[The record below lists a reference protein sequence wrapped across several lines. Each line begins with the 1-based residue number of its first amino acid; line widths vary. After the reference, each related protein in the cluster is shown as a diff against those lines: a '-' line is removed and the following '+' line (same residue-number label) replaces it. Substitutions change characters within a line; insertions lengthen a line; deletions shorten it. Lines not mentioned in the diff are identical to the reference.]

1 MNYPRFLRSPSW
13 IYILGWFVFGLCSIK
28 IYAQGVRPLQ
38 TPKAHGESWLKW
50 ADQREFD
57 LADMALRLTDDDQGE
72 WNDPALWQKKFDDGN
87 HGDLAW
93 YRLMQAAYRLEPE
106 TDLLFR
112 SFSSQFPYHWRIED
126 ARLAYSV
133 FLIQNSRE
141 AEALPVLDSLNWY
154 RLSVPL
160 AQQYHFLVGRLKYA
174 TDTLVAIGHWQQAA
188 SVQGGFQG
196 HARYSL
202 MLHSLYSSNVD
213 GVMALLDLLQAD
225 RTYADLCVYPR
236 ALANVL
242 DGDTSAALGLI
253 DFYLPKSQVKGKLA
267 LSLLGMHLSYYRS
280 MPIPFSGYL
289 QAAVGNG
296 YQTVAVDTLR
306 LSQMYSL
313 LMAWDT
319 VTMLLKKTN
328 HWPDSIKAL
337 ANFVQGNA
345 WLSWGLDEKLDRY
358 LERART
364 SFQRVTELE
373 VSGAMRERAFYLY
386 AKLCYEIGES
396 PANFRVLGSFLIQY
410 PRSEFREEISEYL
423 SDLAMKAH
431 HYLESLRIL
440 RGVSNKSPKVLAL
453 VQKLYYQQAITLYN
467 QKLYAEALPMLD
479 SSLNFSLDSSVRA
492 ATLFWKSELY
502 HRVGEYNQAT
512 LWMKNYLDF
521 GYFRPELRSLG
532 CHPMA
537 ANYQLGHLAL
547 RLERQSQ
554 AVRYLV
560 EAVRSGETMDKRS
573 DFESAMY
580 RDAQVRL
587 GDAYLRD
594 GQLDLAVQQF
604 SFCVDELRTEVEYA
618 NYQLAIAY
626 GIQKKYLKKRD
637 QLVALIQDYP
647 RSDYRLYGLLE
658 LATTCYQESSFD
670 SAIWCIRRL
679 EEDFPRHRLTFV
691 AMNLR
696 GSIYLEL
703 GQDSLAF
710 LVFEDVIQKASG
722 LPEARDALFELRQL
736 CIRTSQPQRY
746 MEIAGKNG
754 LLAVQEDAMD
764 SLLFETAQFSMES
777 GKFFEALA
785 TLTQY
790 LTEYPAGSFK
800 ANALFMRS
808 FAASKVG
815 DQEMQI
821 TDLEALLLMPDNL
834 FTERGMFML
843 ADLYASKELW
853 SKTSSVYKRILR
865 GTFSSSSRLEAAMG
879 LIRASTKLQHW
890 STVDS
895 VAGNYLPM
903 ISLGNNTIH
912 ELKWHW
918 ANSMRYQGKLA
929 QARENLRYLSD
940 STSTEWAARALFNLA
955 EIAFEERQ
963 FTASQDLLFDLTDR
977 WPQYSEWY
985 GQGMYLLAENL
996 VAVNEKEQAVA
1007 VLQNLIQS
1015 RDADA
1020 ISRKAEDRLR
1030 ELNNP

>member
-1 MNYPRFLRSPSW
+1 
-13 IYILGWFVFGLCSIK
+13 
-28 IYAQGVRPLQ
+28 
-38 TPKAHGESWLKW
+38 
-50 ADQREFD
+50 
-57 LADMALRLTDDDQGE
+57 MA
-72 WNDPALWQKKFDDGN
+72 
-87 HGDLAW
+87 
-93 YRLMQAAYRLEPE
+93 
-106 TDLLFR
+106 
-112 SFSSQFPYHWRIED
+112 
-126 ARLAYSV
+126 V
-133 FLIQNSRE
+133 
-141 AEALPVLDSLNWY
+141 
-154 RLSVPL
+154 
-160 AQQYHFLVGRLKYA
+160 
-174 TDTLVAIGHWQQAA
+174 GHWQQAA
-188 SVQGGFQG
+188 SVQGIFQA

-202 MLHSLYSSNVD
+202 MLHNLYSSNVE
-213 GVMALLDLLQAD
+213 GVMELLDLLQAD
-225 RTYADLCVYPR
+225 KGYAGRCIYPR

-242 DGDTSAALGLI
+242 EGDTLSALGLI
-253 DFYLPKSQVKGKLA
+253 DDHLPKPQVQGKLA

-280 MPIPFSGYL
+280 MPYPYCGYL
-289 QAAVGNG
+289 HAAVGNG
-296 YQTVAVDTLR
+296 YQTNAVDTLR
-306 LSQMYSL
+306 LAQMYSL
-313 LMAWDT
+313 VMAWDT
-319 VTMLLKKTN
+319 VTMLLRNTD

-337 ANFVQGNA
+337 AHFVQGNA
-345 WLSWGLDEKLDRY
+345 WLAWGLDEKLDRY
-358 LERART
+358 LARARN

-410 PRSEFREEISEYL
+410 PRSDFREEISEYL

-453 VQKLYYQQAITLYN
+453 LQKLYYQQAITLYN
-467 QKLYAEALPMLD
+467 QKLYAEALPLLD
-479 SSLNFSLDSSVRA
+479 SSLTLAVDSSIRA
-492 ATLFWKSELY
+492 ATLFWKSELF

-512 LWMKNYLDF
+512 LWMKNYLDY
-521 GYFRPELRSLG
+521 GHFRPELRSLG

-537 ANYQLGHLAL
+537 ANYQLGHLAF
-547 RLERQSQ
+547 RLQKHSQ
-554 AVRYLV
+554 AVRYLLQ
-560 EAVRSGETMDKRS
+560 AVRSGQSMDSRN
-573 DFESAMY
+573 DFEMAMY

-604 SFCVDELRTEVEYA
+604 YFCIDELKTEVEYA

-626 GIQKKYLKKRD
+626 GIQKNYLKKRK

-658 LATTCYQESSFD
+658 LATTCYQEFSFD
-670 SAIWCIRRL
+670 SALWCIQRL

-696 GSIYLEL
+696 GSINLEL

-754 LLAVQEDAMD
+754 LLAVQEDARD

-790 LTEYPAGSFK
+790 ITEYPTGSFR

-821 TDLEALLLMPDNL
+821 SDLEALLLMPDNL

-843 ADLYASKELW
+843 ADLYAGKEQW
-853 SKTSSVYKRILR
+853 SQTASVYMRVLQ
-865 GTFSSSSRLEAAMG
+865 GTFSSASRVEAATG
-879 LIRASTKLQHW
+879 VIRASTKLKQW
-890 STVDS
+890 YTVDS
-895 VAGNYLPM
+895 LVGIYLPM
-903 ISLGNNTIH
+903 KSLGNNTRN
-912 ELKWHW
+912 ELRWYL
-918 ANSMRYQGKLA
+918 ANSMRYQGKMK
-929 QARENLRYLSD
+929 QARENLRFLSD
-940 STSTEWAARALFNLA
+940 STSTEWAARAMFNLA

-963 FTASQDLLFDLTDR
+963 FTASQDIIFDLTER

-985 GQGMYLLAENL
+985 GQGIYLLAENL
-996 VAVNEKEQAVA
+996 MALNEKDQAVA
-1007 VLQNLIQS
+1007 VLQNLIQG

-1030 ELNNP
+1030 EINKP